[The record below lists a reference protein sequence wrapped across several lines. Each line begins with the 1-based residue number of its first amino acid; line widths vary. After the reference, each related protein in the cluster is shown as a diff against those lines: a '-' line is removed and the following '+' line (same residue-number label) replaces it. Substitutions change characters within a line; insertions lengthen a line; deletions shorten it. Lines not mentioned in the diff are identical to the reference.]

1 MLKKTLVG
9 LALAAPLFAFAAPTT
24 FSNVPLGGAKTFDFE
39 QIQIS
44 GGNSAVTLT
53 DANMNGVLD
62 AGDTFVETGLV
73 AGVGFTDS
81 LGNVLIDTG
90 LNSSGGYQLFAV
102 FNPLGGQ
109 VIAGGAIAPG
119 IFSYVVG
126 FAGTSGFDL
135 YYDTDLSAGLQGSNI
150 IGRGSNGRGTCSVNS
165 ISQSGDCVLTF
176 DFDAAAVSAAGVFTQ
191 MGVDIGTLD
200 ASVRVDMNVDAINPS
215 FFSPTYSVVGGTQN
229 RSLNHNGSASFT
241 VPEPSSLALLG
252 LAGLAG
258 MARRRK
264 AA

>member
-24 FSNVPLGGAKTFDFE
+24 FSNVPLGGTKTFDFE

-90 LNSSGGYQLFAV
+90 LNSTGGYQLFAV

-135 YYDTDLSAGLQGSNI
+135 YYDTDLSAGLQGSTK
-150 IGRGSNGRGTCSVNS
+150 IGIGSNGRGTCSVNS
-165 ISQSGDCVLTF
+165 ISQSGDCILTF
-176 DFDAAAVSAAGVFTQ
+176 DFDTTLPAGVFTQ
-191 MGVDIGTLD
+191 LGIDIGTLD

-215 FFSPTYSVVGGTQN
+215 FFSPTYSVVGGTQE
-229 RSLNHNGSASFT
+229 RTLNHNGSASFT